1 MFCKSA
7 ILTACLFLQAHVVAG
22 DLESCLTKFE
32 QGKGLLTVPEEDP
45 CLVMIRH
52 RELARNE
59 ALWNRVYEI
68 IKSDQ
73 ASISIRAQLLIIASE
88 QADREIAL
96 KLVSL
101 LRDFASELDAS
112 GPLRN
117 TVDGGDQRLD
127 RKAVLLGSA
136 LRGCVEHIQKAL
148 TDQTPLL
155 ELLKILATTRVT
167 HGWGYPARR
176 AIAANPAPL
185 EVRRAYA
192 VQLIAHDQHNMV
204 ISDTL
209 LELLAPS
216 VFPELRKLVRESNDP
231 DSFHFGAASA
241 LAHFGDEEIL
251 DDLEA
256 RRPVFRARHANMEG
270 ALLRLIWTIKIQHP
284 PRELLK
290 YIASDEDRLRVG
302 LRIWAVRR
310 ATALQVPKAEIRN
323 AILKFIERRR
333 AQYKSTRGL
342 VGLKKISQDL
352 GVLNSEDLSDVPELI
367 RSPDD

>member
-7 ILTACLFLQAHVVAG
+7 ILTSFLFLQAHVVAG
-22 DLESCLTKFE
+22 DLESCLTEFE
-32 QGKGLLTVPEEDP
+32 QGRGLLTVPEEDP

-68 IKSDQ
+68 IRSDQ
-73 ASISIRAQLLIIASE
+73 ASIAIRAQLLIIASE

-112 GPLRN
+112 GAA
-117 TVDGGDQRLD
+117 DGGDRRLD
-127 RKAVLLGSA
+127 DKALLLGSA
-136 LRGCVEHIQKAL
+136 LRDCVEHFQKAL
-148 TDQTPLL
+148 NDQTPLL

-270 ALLRLIWTIKIQHP
+270 ALRRLIWTIKIQHP

-290 YIASDEDRLRVG
+290 YIVSDEDRLRVG

-323 AILKFIERRR
+323 AILNFTERRR
-333 AQYKSTRGL
+333 AQKKSTEGL
-342 VGLKKISQDL
+342 VGLKKISRDL
-352 GVLNSEDLSDVPELI
+352 GVLNSEDLSDVPDLI
-367 RSPDD
+367 RSPDE